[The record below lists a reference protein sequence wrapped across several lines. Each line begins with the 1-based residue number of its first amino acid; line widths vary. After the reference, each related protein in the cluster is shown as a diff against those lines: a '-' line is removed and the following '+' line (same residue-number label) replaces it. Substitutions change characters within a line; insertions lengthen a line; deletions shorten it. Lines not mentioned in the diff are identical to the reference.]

1 MASTQTS
8 LKTPFKDLTSFKG
21 NMKRLYRERLEDAPI
36 KKRVIA
42 EINLKRRGLDSS
54 PKTPKVKREQVEDL
68 CHSSDMDL
76 VGRTELDIL
85 GAGKALDLSP
95 GLKHTLAQ
103 FTLSSQSSLG
113 GPAAFSARTGH
124 EHSQAG
130 MPPLPSP
137 PVLGGGPLLVP
148 SDSSTELTH
157 SLLEGESISCFVVG
171 GEKRLCLPQVLNSVL
186 RDFSLQQIN
195 TVCDEL
201 YVYCS
206 RCNAEQLH
214 ILKVLGILPFNA
226 PSCGLITLTD
236 AQRLCNA
243 LLRPGAALP
252 ADPSCKLSK
261 QGLLKES
268 EASFQVEHQCL
279 GKCQG
284 LFVPQ
289 FYTQPEAPCIQC
301 VECQLLFSPQKF
313 VMHSHKSPDK
323 RTCHWGFDSAKW
335 PCYLQLARKYQGT
348 PEEKKLKQLLDEVKE
363 KFHYKLKRSLERK
376 VVEEEES
383 QVKKSSAELFSPGSK
398 QSEPDPVRKVK
409 APPPSLV
416 FNRLF
421 SDIKEEPGHPTL
433 VHPSYYLYTYDKMVA
448 PNVSLRREPEMSPEM
463 FGALL
468 KHHYGSRMLCHD
480 ELPMDLHA
488 SPPVST
494 GAEEAKSQRADAAL
508 ATERECQTQAVSM
521 ETSSPSSKKT
531 THNPA
536 YTPTPP
542 PPPPPALLSPVAEV
556 AAKDTDIATSS
567 SAVVVGGLEDDKD
580 RIVVEIMQMY
590 SRQQEKLNSTLHK
603 QLQLEME
610 LEALRGGEA
619 ARLRELSAEQRE
631 LRCEL
636 EAVHSEQ
643 SRQLSQARQE
653 QLDLETRLE
662 QLRQQAC
669 ACEPGAQRQQEARYA
684 EQLSELRQ
692 RLEQAEADRQELQEE
707 LRKEREA
714 RENLERTIGQLKQQ
728 MAQSGMVGGSP
739 SPPLT
744 PSTGPPNA
752 HSPPSSSSS
761 SFSEAPAAGH
771 K

>member
-1 MASTQTS
+1 MCSSQLATAE
-8 LKTPFKDLTSFKG
+8 
-21 NMKRLYRERLEDAPI
+21 REVHHLSRQIPMQPEQCQFEERMFGWRA
-36 KKRVIA
+36 KKRGT
-42 EINLKRRGLDSS
+42 N
-54 PKTPKVKREQVEDL
+54 
-68 CHSSDMDL
+68 
-76 VGRTELDIL
+76 GRIL
-85 GAGKALDLSP
+85 GK
-95 GLKHTLAQ
+95 
-103 FTLSSQSSLG
+103 
-113 GPAAFSARTGH
+113 
-124 EHSQAG
+124 
-130 MPPLPSP
+130 
-137 PVLGGGPLLVP
+137 
-148 SDSSTELTH
+148 
-157 SLLEGESISCFVVG
+157 
-171 GEKRLCLPQVLNSVL
+171 
-186 RDFSLQQIN
+186 
-195 TVCDEL
+195 
-201 YVYCS
+201 YS
-206 RCNAEQLH
+206 RAEE
-214 ILKVLGILPFNA
+214 IK
-226 PSCGLITLTD
+226 
-236 AQRLCNA
+236 
-243 LLRPGAALP
+243 
-252 ADPSCKLSK
+252 
-261 QGLLKES
+261 
-268 EASFQVEHQCL
+268 
-279 GKCQG
+279 
-284 LFVPQ
+284 
-289 FYTQPEAPCIQC
+289 
-301 VECQLLFSPQKF
+301 
-313 VMHSHKSPDK
+313 
-323 RTCHWGFDSAKW
+323 
-335 PCYLQLARKYQGT
+335 
-348 PEEKKLKQLLDEVKE
+348 
-363 KFHYKLKRSLERK
+363 K